1 MYFGIDAELSIFGVF
16 MGTGLLNK
24 ALLMLS
30 LAAMSLPAMAEE
42 LALYMMVVPPLTVD
56 EVDRKGPAG
65 DIALEAIKRAGDTCK
80 LLVVPSNRAMVEVRQ
95 AGSRDVLIVPL
106 ARQKERE
113 SFYTWITPV
122 AKVDR
127 AFFSM
132 THRVR
137 SFDEARAT
145 FHSIAVARGTAGLN
159 ILREQGFADSQL
171 VEVVDAIAASKMLI
185 AGRVDAWY
193 GPLRQFKSWQ
203 RETDPQNRVQM
214 GAELGS
220 TFNYLACSKQCSP
233 ALVSRLAEEIDKMH
247 RDGTIKAIEARY
259 SKGE

>member
-1 MYFGIDAELSIFGVF
+1 MRPGPLSKSLSV
-16 MGTGLLNK
+16 
-24 ALLMLS
+24 LS
-30 LAAMSLPAMAEE
+30 LAAMSLPAVAEE
-42 LALYMMVVPPLTVD
+42 LTLYMMEVAPLTVNKA
-56 EVDRKGPAG
+56 DRKGPAG
-65 DIALEAIKRAGDTCK
+65 DITLEAIRRTGDTCK

-95 AGSRDVLIVPL
+95 TDSRDVLIIPL
-106 ARQKERE
+106 ARQRQRE
-113 SFYTWITPV
+113 PFYTWIAPI

-132 THRVR
+132 TRRVR

-145 FHSIAVARGTAGLN
+145 FRSIAVARGTAGVN
-159 ILREQGFADSQL
+159 ILREQGFAESQL
-171 VEVVDAIAASKMLI
+171 VEVVDAIAASRMLI

-193 GPLRQFKSWQ
+193 GPLLQFKTWQ

-220 TFNYLACSKQCSP
+220 TANYLACSKQCSP
-233 ALVSRLAEEIDKMH
+233 ALVSRLAEEIDRMH

>member
-1 MYFGIDAELSIFGVF
+1 MSPGALKKF
-16 MGTGLLNK
+16 
-24 ALLMLS
+24 LLMLS
-30 LAAMSLPAMAEE
+30 RTAMPALAAAME
-42 LALYMMVVPPLTVD
+42 LTLYMMVVPPLTLNQVD
-56 EVDRKGPAG
+56 HKGPAG
-65 DIALEAIKRAGDTCK
+65 DIALEAIRRAGETCK
-80 LLVVPSNRAMVEVRQ
+80 LLVVPSNRAMVEVRL
-95 AGSRDVLIVPL
+95 ADSRDVLIIPL

-113 SFYTWITPV
+113 PLYTWIAPV
-122 AKVDR
+122 AKVQR

-132 THRVR
+132 TRRVR

-159 ILREQGFADSQL
+159 ILHEQGFADSQL

-247 RDGTIKAIEARY
+247 RDGSIKAIEARY
-259 SKGE
+259 AKDD

>member
-1 MYFGIDAELSIFGVF
+1 MSPGA
-16 MGTGLLNK
+16 LNK
-24 ALLMLS
+24 LLLMLS
-30 LAAMSLPAMAEE
+30 LTVMPALAAARE
-42 LALYMMVVPPLTVD
+42 LTLYMMVVPPLTLNQVD
-56 EVDRKGPAG
+56 HRGPAG
-65 DIALEAIKRAGDTCK
+65 DIALEAIRRAGETCK
-80 LLVVPSNRAMVEVRQ
+80 LQVVPSNRAMVEVRL
-95 AGSRDVLIVPL
+95 ADSRDVLIIPL

-113 SFYTWITPV
+113 PFYTWIAPV

-193 GPLRQFKSWQ
+193 GPLLQFKSWQ
-203 RETDPQNRVQM
+203 RETDPENRVQM
-214 GAELGS
+214 GAELG
-220 TFNYLACSKQCSP
+220 
-233 ALVSRLAEEIDKMH
+233 
-247 RDGTIKAIEARY
+247 GT
-259 SKGE
+259 